1 VITLFSKITPYSI
14 IYSAIG
20 FLCLALGLFI
30 LIKNRQSLLNQLYFF
45 FCLAVACWMIPMSVV
60 SSQIYSHSVSLIL
73 SKIVFSAV
81 IFLPTIALH
90 FTIEYLKENTPA
102 SVLRNLKIAYS
113 LTIVFLILL
122 WTTDKFVVGITSY
135 QWGAYPEGGYI
146 HRLHAIFVI
155 ATALYMLQLLWN
167 GMNIVKKLYGHS
179 KKYYEIKY
187 VFIAFLFITIAT
199 VDFLP
204 SWGADL
210 FPIGFLFV
218 SVFMISTAYAIFKH
232 ELLGISIVIQ
242 KSLIYSLLISIVA
255 ALYFS
260 GVYLIGS
267 FVGDVTKARS
277 VPVIMV
283 ILAVITLM
291 FKPIEQK
298 IQKTI
303 DKLFFKPREVI
314 EKENLLL
321 LHEIQKQDRMKA
333 VSTLAAGMAHE
344 IKNPLTA
351 IKTFTEHL
359 PQKSTDP
366 EFINKFTNVVGAEVE
381 KINSIVKQLLEFS
394 KPSPLQLEKLSI
406 NQVIEETL
414 DLLNAEFL
422 KHQIQVNKQL
432 SANLPLI
439 NGDKKQLK
447 QAFLNIF
454 LNSIQAMPNGG
465 TLTVSTSLR
474 SIDHRLLIAVS
485 DTGCGIPKEQLPHI
499 FDPFF
504 TTKESGT
511 GLGLSIVHGII
522 KEHDGKITVES
533 IPSKKTVFKIS
544 LKVIN
549 Q

>member
-1 VITLFSKITPYSI
+1 ML
-14 IYSAIG
+14 
-20 FLCLALGLFI
+20 
-30 LIKNRQSLLNQLYFF
+30 
-45 FCLAVACWMIPMSVV
+45 PMSIVN
-60 SSQIYSHSVSLIL
+60 SQIYSHSVSLIL

-90 FTIEYLKENTPA
+90 FSIEYLKENVPA
-102 SVLRNLKIAYS
+102 SALRNLKIAYS
-113 LTIVFLILL
+113 LTMVFLTLL
-122 WTTDKFVVGITSY
+122 WATDKFVIGIIRY

-146 HRLHAIFVI
+146 HRLHAVFVI

-167 GMNIVKKLYGHS
+167 GMNIVKKISGRS
-179 KKYYEIKY
+179 KKYYETKY
-187 VFIAFLFITIAT
+187 VFIAFLFVTIAT

-204 SWGADL
+204 SWGINL
-210 FPIGFLFV
+210 YPLGFFCV
-218 SVFMISTAYAIFKH
+218 SVFMTSTAYAIFKH

-267 FVGDVTKARS
+267 FVGDITKARS
-277 VPVIMV
+277 VPVILV
-283 ILAVITLM
+283 ILAIITII
-291 FKPIEQK
+291 FNPIEQK

-303 DKLFFKPREVI
+303 DKLFFKSREDI

-321 LHEIQKQDRMKA
+321 IQEVQKQDRMKA
-333 VSTLAAGMAHE
+333 VATLAAGMAHE

-381 KINSIVKQLLEFS
+381 KINSIVKQLLDFS
-394 KPSPLQLEKLSI
+394 KPSPLQLEKANM
-406 NQVIEETL
+406 NQILEETL
-414 DLLNAEFL
+414 ELLNAEFL
-422 KHQIQVNKQL
+422 KHQIRVEKKF
-432 SANLPLI
+432 SSTLPLI
-439 NGDKKQLK
+439 KGDKKQLK

-465 TLTVSTSLR
+465 TLTVTTSLSSDLPAR
-474 SIDHRLLIAVS
+474 PAGGRLLISVK
-485 DTGCGIPKEQLPHI
+485 DTGCGISKEQLHHI

-522 KEHDGKITVES
+522 KEHGGKVEVS
-533 IPSKKTVFKIS
+533 SATNVGTTFKIF
-544 LKVIN
+544 LQN
-549 Q
+549 T